1 MTTPANRQHAAAAT
15 AAATARATV
24 AMSATATNAG
34 SSGAPRGRR
43 IRITHERVLAILLAC
58 EIVLFAIIGSNF
70 LTLANAGEI
79 VRASAEVGLLALALT
94 PVILTGGID
103 LSVGSL
109 LGLCAVIFGVT
120 WKDGGWPIAA
130 AASAA
135 LVTGLAGGGL
145 NAWLIARFGI
155 PPLIVTLG
163 TYSLFRGLAEGVTG
177 GVRNYSNFPSS
188 FLFLGQGGFGPI
200 PAQLLVLAAAA
211 IAAWLFVHRFTAG
224 RVVRTIGFSIDGAR
238 YAGLPVTRTTALV
251 YLLSGLAA
259 ATASL
264 LYVARLGQAKAD
276 AGTGF
281 ELMAITAVI
290 LGGTSIFGGRGT
302 IGGTLLGLAML
313 SVLQNGLRL
322 SDLPAELA
330 GVLTAALLI
339 VALGANRFLGDQDHS

>member
-1 MTTPANRQHAAAAT
+1 MTMPSNRGHGASNAAVGAGAT
-15 AAATARATV
+15 AA
-24 AMSATATNAG
+24 MSAASAS
-34 SSGAPRGRR
+34 SSGSPRGRR
-43 IRITHERVLAILLAC
+43 IRITHERVLAVLLAC
-58 EIVLFAIIGSNF
+58 EIILFAIIGSNF

-130 AASAA
+130 AAVAA
-135 LVTGLAGGGL
+135 LGTGLAGGGL
-145 NAWLIARFGI
+145 NAWLIARLGI

-163 TYSLFRGLAEGVTG
+163 TYSLFRGLAEGVTA

-188 FLFLGQGGFGPI
+188 FLFLGQGGFGAVPS
-200 PAQLLVLAAAA
+200 QLIVLA
-211 IAAWLFVHRFTAG
+211 IAAVAAWMFVHRFTAG
-224 RVVRTIGFSIDGAR
+224 RIVRTIGFSTDGAR

-259 ATASL
+259 AAAAL